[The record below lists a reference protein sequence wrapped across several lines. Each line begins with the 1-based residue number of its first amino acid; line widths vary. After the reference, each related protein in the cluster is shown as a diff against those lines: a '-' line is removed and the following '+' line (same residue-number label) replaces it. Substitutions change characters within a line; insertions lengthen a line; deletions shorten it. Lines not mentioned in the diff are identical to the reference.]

1 MSKKGFFARR
11 VTAMAC
17 TAALL
22 ASSIPL
28 SWVQAIAYDNNPV
41 KIPQFLMTATASSE
55 ESSSD
60 TCYASLAIDGDSGTM
75 WHTRWSTSAS
85 APHWISVDLGRNVEL
100 TKLTYL
106 PRQDGNSNG
115 YIREYAISV
124 SADGNTYTPI
134 AEGSWESD
142 MTEKEA
148 VFSAPVSAR
157 YVRLEA
163 VNASMASCAEL
174 NFFAA
179 ESVYAPLWDQLDN
192 AYEVIGQA
200 EAGEEIGQYPQE
212 QIDLFQQAI
221 DEAELQAASLPESDE
236 AAIQAAA
243 DTLSAAMHAFEE
255 SRNMYGRDDLETLL
269 GESQSLLDGTGTGTE
284 NGQASEEA
292 KNAFA
297 AAIQEADAVFQ
308 DQAANKTQIH
318 SAYEALDSAV
328 AVFQDHIV
336 TDQKSLAGVW
346 ELKLGSYSPEEVSHS

>member
-1 MSKKGFFARR
+1 
-11 VTAMAC
+11 
-17 TAALL
+17 
-22 ASSIPL
+22 
-28 SWVQAIAYDNNPV
+28 
-41 KIPQFLMTATASSE
+41 MTATASSE

-192 AYEVIGQA
+192 AYEAIGQA

-236 AAIQAAA
+236 AAIKRLPIHCPLRCMLLRNPATCMAGTTWKPCSGSPNPSWTARGPEPKTVKRPKRPKTPLQRLSKKLMRSSRTRPPIKRRF
-243 DTLSAAMHAFEE
+243 TLPTKRLIPRSQSF
-255 SRNMYGRDDLETLL
+255 RITLL
-269 GESQSLLDGTGTGTE
+269 PIKIPGGRLGAETGFLFPRGRHPVRYLYPS
-284 NGQASEEA
+284 G
-292 KNAFA
+292 NAGR
-297 AAIQEADAVFQ
+297 
-308 DQAANKTQIH
+308 K
-318 SAYEALDSAV
+318 
-328 AVFQDHIV
+328 
-336 TDQKSLAGVW
+336 
-346 ELKLGSYSPEEVSHS
+346 

>member
-192 AYEVIGQA
+192 AYEAIGQA

-255 SRNMYGRDDLETLL
+255 SRNMYGRDDLETCSGSPNPSWTARGPEPKTVKRPKRPKTPLQRL
-269 GESQSLLDGTGTGTE
+269 SKKLMRSSRIRVPIKRRFTLPTKRLIPRSQSFRITLLPIK
-284 NGQASEEA
+284 NPWRAS
-292 KNAFA
+292 
-297 AAIQEADAVFQ
+297 
-308 DQAANKTQIH
+308 
-318 SAYEALDSAV
+318 
-328 AVFQDHIV
+328 
-336 TDQKSLAGVW
+336 
-346 ELKLGSYSPEEVSHS
+346 GS

>member
-41 KIPQFLMTATASSE
+41 KNPPVFDDGNRISE
-55 ESSSD
+55 ESSSGHLLCVPGHRRRFRD
-60 TCYASLAIDGDSGTM
+60 DVAYPLEHLCFGPAL
-75 WHTRWSTSAS
+75 
-85 APHWISVDLGRNVEL
+85 DLRRLGPNVEL

-192 AYEVIGQA
+192 AYEAIGQA

-255 SRNMYGRDDLETLL
+255 SRNMYGRGRL
-269 GESQSLLDGTGTGTE
+269 GNPARGVPNPSWTARGPEP
-284 NGQASEEA
+284 
-292 KNAFA
+292 
-297 AAIQEADAVFQ
+297 
-308 DQAANKTQIH
+308 KTVKRPKRPKTPLQRL
-318 SAYEALDSAV
+318 S
-328 AVFQDHIV
+328 
-336 TDQKSLAGVW
+336 K
-346 ELKLGSYSPEEVSHS
+346 KLMRSSRTRPP